1 MNKTELF
8 LARRFLIHSRKGTL
22 PILVLFSILGVLLG
36 TGTMLVVN
44 GVMTGFHHE
53 LKARILGMTPHVIVH
68 RFFDAPISDWQPL
81 VHEIQKMP
89 EVKAAGPYLLTKVMV
104 RAKDYVDGAVVR
116 GVPQDGGVKGPE
128 LQKSVVMGEFDL
140 RPGHVL
146 LGSALAAQLR
156 VMPGDTLELL
166 SPVSAVQTPL
176 GTILE
181 PKQVVV
187 SGIFDAGLYDY
198 NATLILGNLRDVQDL
213 IDWQSSIL
221 GIEVDLQDPYRAKAF
236 ATNLEQQLGYP
247 YQVLSWTDL
256 NRSLFAALSLEK
268 LAMFLVLI
276 LMVVIAS
283 FSIIATLTI
292 MVTQKTREIGIL
304 RSLGFSRRQVLRIFL
319 WVGIVIGVLG
329 ILLGLLVGYGVAA
342 FIQYSGFVR
351 LPPEVYFID
360 YLPVLIRARDVF
372 LIVVSALVVV
382 VLASL
387 LPARRAAN
395 LDPVEAIRYE

>member
-44 GVMTGFHHE
+44 GVMSGFHHE
-53 LKARILGMTPHVIVH
+53 LKARILGMTPHVIV
-68 RFFDAPISDWQPL
+68 RKFFDAPISDWSPL
-81 VHEIQKMP
+81 VREIQKMP

-104 RAKDYVDGAVVR
+104 RTREYVDGAVVR
-116 GVPQDGGVKGPE
+116 GVPEDGGVKGPD
-128 LQKSVVMGEFDL
+128 LQKAVVMGEFDL

-146 LGSALAAQLR
+146 LGSALASQLR
-156 VMPGDTLELL
+156 VTPGDTIELL
-166 SPVSAVQTPL
+166 SPASAVQTPL
-176 GTILE
+176 GTLLE
-181 PKQVVV
+181 PKQVIV

-236 ATNLEQQLGYP
+236 AQNLEQKLGYP
-247 YQVLSWTDL
+247 FQVLSWTDL

-304 RSLGFSRRQVLRIFL
+304 RSLGFSRTQILRIFL
-319 WVGIVIGVLG
+319 WVGIVIGVFG
-329 ILLGLLVGYGVAA
+329 IFLGLLVGYGVAA
-342 FIQYSGFVR
+342 FIQYSGLVR

-360 YLPVLIRARDVF
+360 YLPVLIRARDVV
-372 LIVVSALVVV
+372 LIVVSALIVVV
-382 VLASL
+382 VASL

-395 LDPVEAIRYE
+395 LHPVEAIRYE